1 MSATSKLQPL
11 QLLPISSDT
20 NDFVVYLERALRLMA
35 TSRELDLGFVFKP
48 LESSFQEEAFRLT
61 YDPTNPLSWAWFNM
75 AFPYQR
81 TISKTDFA
89 PFWSKDEE
97 AQLQELGYSSFPTRR
112 WRTAPLAVQ
121 AVMESGV
128 GGLLRIFASA
138 HRAPGAVGF
147 LPGYAYSRRPRPH
160 PTPEYAYSK
169 RPHPHY
175 TLSLPATPSNW
186 LPCQSISEL
195 GVGHLRLPEGE
206 ESRFSCSGV
215 YVPAEEEA
223 SRDLQER
230 WLDIL
235 IAPATSVEEQTL

>member
-1 MSATSKLQPL
+1 MSSASKLQPL
-11 QLLPISSDT
+11 QLLPITPETDEV
-20 NDFVVYLERALRLMA
+20 VVYLERALRFMA
-35 TSRELDLGFVFKP
+35 PGRESDLCFLFKP
-48 LESSFQEEAFRLT
+48 LESPFQEETFRLT
-61 YDPTNPLSWAWFNM
+61 YDPTNSLSWAWFNM

-97 AQLQELGYSSFPTRR
+97 AQLQELGYQSFPMRR

-138 HRAPGAVGF
+138 HRAPGSVGF
-147 LPGYAYSRRPRPH
+147 LPGYD
-160 PTPEYAYSK
+160 YSK

-175 TLSLPATPSNW
+175 TLSLTATPSNW
-186 LPCQSISEL
+186 VPCQSISDL
-195 GVGHLRLPEGE
+195 GVGHLKPQSGE

-215 YVPAEEEA
+215 YVPAEEA
-223 SRDLQER
+223 GRDSQER
-230 WLDIL
+230 FLDIL
-235 IAPATSVEEQTL
+235 IAPATEVKEQTL